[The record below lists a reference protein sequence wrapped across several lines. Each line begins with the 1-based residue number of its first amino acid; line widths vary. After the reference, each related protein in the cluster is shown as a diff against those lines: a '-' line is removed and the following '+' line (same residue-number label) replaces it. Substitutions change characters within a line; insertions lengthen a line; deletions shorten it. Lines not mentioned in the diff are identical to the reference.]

1 MSNRCG
7 ECLYFSGRRDCK
19 CRRYPPVPIKR
30 EGYVEMM
37 WPSVSWSDW
46 CGEFKEG
53 RRLSD

>member
-37 WPSVSWSDW
+37 
-46 CGEFKEG
+46 
-53 RRLSD
+53 